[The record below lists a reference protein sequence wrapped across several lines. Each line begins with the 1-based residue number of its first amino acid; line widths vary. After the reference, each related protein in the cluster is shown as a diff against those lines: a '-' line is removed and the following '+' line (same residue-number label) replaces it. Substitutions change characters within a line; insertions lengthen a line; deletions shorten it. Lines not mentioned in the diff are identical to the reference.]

1 MKKIIIFGPG
11 VDRRTLC
18 LRAAKR
24 QDRLHEH
31 HRLPSRGTISNMI
44 VTRTDSLQKIIDLK
58 IKFRVSVA
66 EKKFLAE
73 QDSILLQL
81 VKPYYDKGW
90 KLVSFATDGSNFDN
104 NSTAYRYYL
113 AKDQQ

>member
-1 MKKIIIFGPG
+1 MKKIIILALALIIGHCAFAQQKGKTDYMSITVYHQG
-11 VDRRTLC
+11 G
-18 LRAAKR
+18 
-24 QDRLHEH
+24 QF
-31 HRLPSRGTISNMI
+31 SNMI